1 MKTLRKEIVAS
12 VVPVDARISE
22 DELVVYESALSY
34 ALVRMGDAEI
44 ERQFGA
50 TRDEVEGI
58 RDDLRAALSTREGA
72 EPLVEM
78 TEKS

>member
-1 MKTLRKEIVAS
+1 MKTLRKEVVAA
-12 VVPVDARISE
+12 VVVLDARISE
-22 DELVVYESALSY
+22 DELVVCESALSY
-34 ALVRMGDAEI
+34 ALDELGDTEI
-44 ERQFGA
+44 ERRFGA

-58 RDDLRAALSTREGA
+58 RDDLREALGAREEA

>member
-1 MKTLRKEIVAS
+1 MKTLRKEVVAS
-12 VVPVDARISE
+12 VVVLDARISE
-22 DELVVYESALSY
+22 DELAVCESALSY
-34 ALVRMGDAEI
+34 ALDRLGDAEI
-44 ERQFGA
+44 ERRFGA

-58 RDDLRAALSTREGA
+58 RDDLREALSARGEA